1 MLRYFISFILFSPI
15 FVGLNA
21 YVSSILSVCHKD
33 FEKIEPRRK
42 ELALIHTDAM
52 NRFSTLKNWFEAA
65 TRDEIA
71 KIWGEPILNE
81 DTAIWV
87 VPLEAVTIVSAESY
101 EENGNTCF
109 TQANSNRVLIVEE
122 TIKLGA
128 KETRNFRII
137 GGMESSTAIANRLKR
152 EAE

>member
-1 MLRYFISFILFSPI
+1 MLFSPT

-21 YVSSILSVCHKD
+21 SASSDMSVCHAN

-52 NRFSTLKNWFEAA
+52 KRFSSLKNWFETA
-65 TRDEIA
+65 TRDEITE
-71 KIWGEPILNE
+71 IWGEPILNE

-87 VPLEAVTIVSAESY
+87 VPLEAVIVVSAESY

-109 TQANSNRVLIVEE
+109 TQTNNNRVLIVEE
-122 TIKLGA
+122 TTKLA
-128 KETRNFRII
+128 AEETRNFRII
-137 GGMESSTAIANRLKR
+137 GGMGSSTAIANRVKR
-152 EAE
+152 QAE